1 MEITEYI
8 LRLSTAFVLGGII
21 GFERQ
26 WHQKNAGLRTNTL
39 VAIGA
44 ASFVLLSVNLHE
56 LTGGDLSRI
65 TAQIVTG
72 IGFIG
77 AGVIMKDGFNVRG
90 LNTAATIWCSAAV
103 GTLAGMGF
111 VIEAL
116 LTTIAVVLSHVLLR
130 PISNRLAKISAY
142 RKNKVIETYYR
153 VFIKCGINNES
164 NVRGLVLTY
173 IENNDQLLLRSINR
187 ETKESRPNKISI
199 SIEIASIGKKEIL
212 MENLVMM
219 LTKES
224 HVILAGW
231 EFAGE
236 ETEY

>member
-1 MEITEYI
+1 
-8 LRLSTAFVLGGII
+8 
-21 GFERQ
+21 
-26 WHQKNAGLRTNTL
+26 
-39 VAIGA
+39 
-44 ASFVLLSVNLHE
+44 
-56 LTGGDLSRI
+56 
-65 TAQIVTG
+65 
-72 IGFIG
+72 
-77 AGVIMKDGFNVRG
+77 MKDGFNVRG

-153 VFIKCGINNES
+153 VFIKCGTNNES
-164 NVRGLVLTY
+164 NVRGLVLSY

-187 ETKESRPNKISI
+187 ETKESRPHEISI